1 MEGQPAT
8 QIRQLAAAD
17 VQAFS
22 ALRREVTADNPVP
35 MGLTLEEE
43 LTRPLEGFR
52 EQLSFPEPNAAFGA
66 FVGSELVGSA
76 AVAWTSKFASS
87 RHKVTLWGTFV
98 SPRYRRRGIARALVE
113 KAIAHAKANGVRRIN
128 LTVFVPNEPAVH
140 LYRSLGFVVCGAE
153 PEAVRI
159 GEAFYDGQLMSLL
172 LSAVKPVAPKAR

>member
-1 MEGQPAT
+1 MQDLSAAT
-8 QIRQLAAAD
+8 IRQLVALDAE
-17 VQAFS
+17 AFS

-43 LTRPLEGFR
+43 LTRPKDGFR

-98 SPRYRRRGIARALVE
+98 SPRYRRRGLARALVV
-113 KAIAHAKANGVRRIN
+113 KAIAHAKANQVRRVN
-128 LTVFVPNEPAVH
+128 LTVFVPNEPAVQ
-140 LYRSLGFVVCGAE
+140 LYRSLGFVECGAE

-159 GEAFYDGQLMSLL
+159 GATFYDGQFMSLL
-172 LSAVKPVAPKAR
+172 IDSV

>member
-1 MEGQPAT
+1 MEDLPGT
-8 QIRQLAAAD
+8 TIRQLAAAD
-17 VQAFS
+17 AEAFS

-52 EQLSFPEPNAAFGA
+52 DQLSFPEPNAAFGA
-66 FVGSELVGSA
+66 FVGAELVGSA

-87 RHKVTLWGTFV
+87 RHKVTLWGTFL

-113 KAIAHAKANGVRRIN
+113 KAIAHAKAIGVRRVN
-128 LTVFVPNEPAVH
+128 LTVYVPNEPAVQ

-153 PEAVRI
+153 PEAVRL
-159 GEAFYDGQLMSLL
+159 GEAFYDGQFMSLL
-172 LSAVKPVAPKAR
+172 LNAVDPWARTAR

>member
-1 MEGQPAT
+1 MEDLPAAK
-8 QIRQLAAAD
+8 IRQLVASDAE
-17 VQAFS
+17 AFS

-43 LTRPLEGFR
+43 LIRSMEGFR

-66 FVGSELVGSA
+66 FVVSELVGSA

-98 SPRYRRRGIARALVE
+98 SPRNRRRGLARALVV
-113 KAIAHAKANGVRRIN
+113 KAIAHAKANRVRRIN
-128 LTVFVPNEPAVH
+128 LTVFVPNEPAVQ

-159 GEAFYDGQLMSLL
+159 SETFYDGQFMSLL
-172 LSAVKPVAPKAR
+172 LNAD

>member
-1 MEGQPAT
+1 MEDLPAT
-8 QIRQLAAAD
+8 KIRQLVASDAE
-17 VQAFS
+17 AFS
-22 ALRREVTADNPVP
+22 VLRREVTADNPVP

-43 LTRPLEGFR
+43 LTRPMEGFR

-76 AVAWTSKFASS
+76 AIAWTSKFASS

-98 SPRYRRRGIARALVE
+98 SPRYRRRGFARALVV
-113 KAIAHAKANGVRRIN
+113 KAIAHAKENRVRRIN
-128 LTVFVPNEPAVH
+128 LTVFVPNEPAVQ

-159 GEAFYDGQLMSLL
+159 GETFYDGQFMSLL
-172 LSAVKPVAPKAR
+172 LDAI